1 MCQRYSA
8 KYCRCRAIGAHTCQ
22 KAWTTT
28 FSIIQY
34 YACMLFEHAAN
45 RQLKIA
51 VAALCTYNARCQ
63 SERTCACLE
72 GVYDLLALTD
82 VGRQTQTR
90 QRRKKK
96 NQCRLHAVFSISRTC
111 AGLQCR
117 APYYSRWRNNEE
129 YQSFCIRIYQSN
141 CRRHSISRRYLV

>member
-1 MCQRYSA
+1 
-8 KYCRCRAIGAHTCQ
+8 
-22 KAWTTT
+22 
-28 FSIIQY
+28 
-34 YACMLFEHAAN
+34 MLFEHAAN

-96 NQCRLHAVFSISRTC
+96 KSMQITRSVFNKSNMCRFAVQSSILF
-111 AGLQCR
+111 AL
-117 APYYSRWRNNEE
+117 AK
-129 YQSFCIRIYQSN
+129 
-141 CRRHSISRRYLV
+141 

>member
-1 MCQRYSA
+1 MYVRCACMCQRYSA

-96 NQCRLHAVFSISRTC
+96 KSMQITRSVFNKSNMCRFAVQSSILF
-111 AGLQCR
+111 AL
-117 APYYSRWRNNEE
+117 AK
-129 YQSFCIRIYQSN
+129 
-141 CRRHSISRRYLV
+141 